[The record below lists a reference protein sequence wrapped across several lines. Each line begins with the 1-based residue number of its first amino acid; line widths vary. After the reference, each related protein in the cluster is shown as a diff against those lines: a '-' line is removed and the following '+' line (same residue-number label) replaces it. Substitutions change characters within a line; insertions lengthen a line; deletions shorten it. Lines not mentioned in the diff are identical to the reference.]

1 MRSESEVTV
10 LVQKFLAALREHA
23 ALMDVRIPAIRLK
36 FDCPIAEESYLGDQ
50 RFVAH
55 AFHQGNTIIC
65 LVARGIGRLTPH
77 KMFGVIAHEVG
88 HIMSNVQ
95 DDSAEGAADQWMR
108 ERLGIEIYYDSTDS
122 LEFLDEK
129 TLMSLGVR
137 P

>member
-1 MRSESEVTV
+1 MRSEAEVTV

-23 ALMDVRIPAIRLK
+23 ALLGVRIPAIRLK
-36 FDCPIAEESYLGDQ
+36 FDCEIAEESYLANQ

-55 AFHQGNTIIC
+55 AFHKGNTICI
-65 LVARGIGRLTPH
+65 VARGIGVLTPH

-88 HIMSNVQ
+88 HIMSEVQ

-108 ERLGIEIYYDSTDS
+108 ENLGIEVYYDSMDS

-129 TLMSLGVR
+129 TLMSLGVS